1 MKASV
6 RRPFALCVRRA
17 TVSCTFNPEQC
28 ISTIVITDATDQLIR
43 LALAEDVGTGDR
55 TTLATIP
62 AETRCSARVVA
73 KEPLVLAGC
82 IYAIRVFQH
91 VDPTVQ
97 VTQLAQDGD
106 VIAPGVDVL
115 AIEGAARSVLTAERT
130 ALNILQRLT
139 GVATLTRR
147 FVEAIAGSDARI
159 TDTRKTT
166 PGMRAMQKQA
176 VLAGGG
182 SNHRFGL
189 DSGIL
194 IKDNHIAACGSVAA
208 AVERARLGSP
218 HSLRIEVEV
227 TGLEELDMALAA
239 GADIIML
246 DNMSTEAMA
255 EAVTRSRRRAQPVLL
270 EASGNLTLDR
280 VAEVAAT
287 GVDLLSVG
295 ALTHS
300 ARSADLSL
308 LFEGT

>member
-1 MKASV
+1 
-6 RRPFALCVRRA
+6 
-17 TVSCTFNPEQC
+17 
-28 ISTIVITDATDQLIR
+28 VITEATDQLIR

-62 AETRCSARVVA
+62 EQTLCAARIVA
-73 KEPLVLAGC
+73 KEDLVLAGGA
-82 IYAIRVFQH
+82 YAARVFHH
-91 VDPTVQ
+91 VDPRVR
-97 VTQLAQDGD
+97 VTQVIDDGAA
-106 VIAPGVDVL
+106 VTSGTDVL
-115 AIEGAARSVLTAERT
+115 LIEGAARSVLTAERT
-130 ALNILQRLT
+130 ALNILQRLS

-147 FVEAIAGSDARI
+147 FVDAIAGSDARI

-166 PGMRAMQKQA
+166 PGMRAMQKHA

-208 AVERARLGSP
+208 AVERARVTSP

-227 TGLEELDMALAA
+227 RDLSELAMALAA

-246 DNMSTEAMA
+246 DNMTTAEMS
-255 EAVTRSRRRAQPVLL
+255 EAVAQSRRRVQPVIL